1 MADDAMEVP
10 LFGQRRTGVVVNV
23 ASSVTLKPLPLL
35 SIYTASK
42 AAVGAFSEVLA
53 LELQELDVRVRL
65 VQPGR
70 APETRFG
77 DNTRSRMQAQGGFP
91 EAYAG
96 LVQRVSTGWEQE
108 QSAVT
113 RPLDVAEAVWLA
125 ATDPLSPARIPA
137 CADAVALAG

>member
-35 SIYTASK
+35 SVYTASK
-42 AAVGAFSEVLA
+42 AAVDAFSEVLA
-53 LELQELDVRVRL
+53 LELQEFDVGVRL

-77 DNTRSRMQAQGGFP
+77 DNARSHTQAQGGFP
-91 EAYAG
+91 EAYRSGAEG
-96 LVQRVSTGWEQE
+96 VRRGEQE